1 MYKRIV
7 GDGSESVKLLLS
19 QYVVKK
25 QVEIDRGKIVVL
37 TFELPRSVF
46 SISVRVETRFETTVL
61 TGYNTDVPHEGVVYH
76 VQTEDKGLETP
87 IILSLV
93 YVGGAILASK
103 RAPYDDLIAAG
114 FDEAVLAE
122 RIQRQHKLICAA
134 LHAGRLEDLKR
145 MGERAPTAKAA
156 PDKKAESLAPQPPAT
171 TESKA
176 VEKEEAA
183 GGVRSDVASVSPDRF
198 PIFVA
203 PEVDGS
209 LRLALLEE
217 KELRAGDFV
226 TLRVQVSRTSSDGE
240 APVSR
245 ARVVL
250 KTLGTSFK
258 SASTFSITDKH
269 GVALI
274 FAALPAFDTGRAA
287 ILLRAEADGETA
299 ELRRV
304 ILPA

>member
-1 MYKRIV
+1 M
-7 GDGSESVKLLLS
+7 
-19 QYVVKK
+19 
-25 QVEIDRGKIVVL
+25 
-37 TFELPRSVF
+37 
-46 SISVRVETRFETTVL
+46 L
-61 TGYNTDVPHEGVVYH
+61 TGFNTDVPHEGVVYH

-114 FDEAVLAE
+114 FDENVLAE

-134 LHAGRLEDLKR
+134 LHSGRLEDLKR
-145 MGERAPTAKAA
+145 MSEGAPTAKAGQRKKPESPA
-156 PDKKAESLAPQPPAT
+156 PAPSAI

-176 VEKEEAA
+176 VQKVEVPAEVPAA
-183 GGVRSDVASVSPDRF
+183 VRPEVGNAPDRF
-198 PIFVA
+198 SISVA
-203 PEVDGS
+203 PEVESS
-209 LRLALLEE
+209 LRVTLLEE
-217 KELRAGDFV
+217 RELRAGDFV
-226 TLRVQVSRTSSDGE
+226 TLRVQVSRASADGA

-250 KTLGTSFK
+250 KTMGTSFK
-258 SASTFSITDKH
+258 PASTFSITDKH

-274 FAALPAFDTGRAA
+274 FAALPAFETGRAG

-299 ELRRV
+299 ELRRM

>member
-1 MYKRIV
+1 
-7 GDGSESVKLLLS
+7 
-19 QYVVKK
+19 
-25 QVEIDRGKIVVL
+25 
-37 TFELPRSVF
+37 
-46 SISVRVETRFETTVL
+46 VL

-114 FDEAVLAE
+114 FDEAILAE

-134 LHAGRLEDLKR
+134 LHSGRLEELKR
-145 MGERAPTAKAA
+145 MSQSAPAERAGQLKKTESFAPT
-156 PDKKAESLAPQPPAT
+156 PPAI
-171 TESKA
+171 TESNP
-176 VEKEEAA
+176 VEKEDASGE
-183 GGVRSDVASVSPDRF
+183 VADEVISVPPDRF
-198 PIFVA
+198 PISIA
-203 PEVDGS
+203 PEVDSS
-209 LRLALLEE
+209 LRVALLEE
-217 KELRAGDFV
+217 RELRAGDFV
-226 TLRVQVSRTSSDGE
+226 TLRVQVSRSSADGE

-258 SASTFSITDKH
+258 PASTFSITDKH

-304 ILPA
+304 VLPA

>member
-1 MYKRIV
+1 
-7 GDGSESVKLLLS
+7 
-19 QYVVKK
+19 
-25 QVEIDRGKIVVL
+25 
-37 TFELPRSVF
+37 
-46 SISVRVETRFETTVL
+46 VL

-114 FDEAVLAE
+114 FDEATLAE

-134 LHAGRLEDLKR
+134 LHSGRIEDLKR
-145 MGERAPTAKAA
+145 MSEGAPGDKAGRRKKTESAAPT
-156 PDKKAESLAPQPPAT
+156 PPAI
-171 TESKA
+171 A
-176 VEKEEAA
+176 EKGEASGDVSADA
-183 GGVRSDVASVSPDRF
+183 GSAPPDRF
-198 PIFVA
+198 PISA
-203 PEVDGS
+203 AAKVDGT
-209 LRLALLEE
+209 LRVALLEE
-217 KELRAGDFV
+217 KEMRAGDFI
-226 TLRVQVSRTSSDGE
+226 TLRVQVSRASSNGE
-240 APVSR
+240 TPVSK

-258 SASTFSITDKH
+258 PASTFSLTDKH

-274 FAALPAFDTGRAA
+274 FAALPVFDTGRAA
-287 ILLRAEADGETA
+287 ILLRAEVDGETA

-304 ILPA
+304 VLPA

>member
-1 MYKRIV
+1 M
-7 GDGSESVKLLLS
+7 
-19 QYVVKK
+19 
-25 QVEIDRGKIVVL
+25 
-37 TFELPRSVF
+37 
-46 SISVRVETRFETTVL
+46 L
-61 TGYNTDVPHEGVVYH
+61 TGYNTDVPYEGVVYH

-103 RAPYDDLIAAG
+103 RAPYNDLIAAG

-134 LHAGRLEDLKR
+134 LRSGRLEDLKR
-145 MGERAPTAKAA
+145 MSERLPTAKERAG
-156 PDKKAESLAPQPPAT
+156 KKAKSPAPTPPAT
-171 TESKA
+171 TESKPA
-176 VEKEEAA
+176 KKEKASGEVPGEV
-183 GGVRSDVASVSPDRF
+183 GPDVGSVAQDRF
-198 PIFVA
+198 PISVA
-203 PEVDGS
+203 PDVDS
-209 LRLALLEE
+209 FLRVALLEE
-217 KELRAGDFV
+217 KEMRAGDFI
-226 TLRVQVSRTSSDGE
+226 TLRVQVSRASAAGE
-240 APVSR
+240 VPVSR

-258 SASTFSITDKH
+258 PASTFSITDKH

-274 FAALPAFDTGRAA
+274 FAALPVFETGRAA

-304 ILPA
+304 VLPV

>member
-1 MYKRIV
+1 M
-7 GDGSESVKLLLS
+7 
-19 QYVVKK
+19 
-25 QVEIDRGKIVVL
+25 
-37 TFELPRSVF
+37 
-46 SISVRVETRFETTVL
+46 L

-87 IILSLV
+87 IILSLI

-122 RIQRQHKLICAA
+122 RIERQHKLICAA

-145 MGERAPTAKAA
+145 MSESAPGEKAA
-156 PDKKAESLAPQPPAT
+156 RRKKTERPAPSPPAIT
-171 TESKA
+171 GVKS
-176 VEKEEAA
+176 VEKEEASA
-183 GGVRSDVASVSPDRF
+183 EARPDVGRTPPDRF
-198 PIFVA
+198 PISVA
-203 PEVDGS
+203 AEVDGT
-209 LRLALLEE
+209 LRVALLEE
-217 KELRAGDFV
+217 KEMRAGDFI
-226 TLRVQVSRTSSDGE
+226 TLRVQVSRSSSGGE
-240 APVSR
+240 TPVSK

-258 SASTFSITDKH
+258 PASTFSITDKH

-274 FAALPAFDTGRAA
+274 FAALPVFETGRAA
-287 ILLRAEADGETA
+287 ILLRAEAGGETA

-304 ILPA
+304 VLPA

>member
-1 MYKRIV
+1 M
-7 GDGSESVKLLLS
+7 
-19 QYVVKK
+19 
-25 QVEIDRGKIVVL
+25 
-37 TFELPRSVF
+37 
-46 SISVRVETRFETTVL
+46 L

-114 FDEAVLAE
+114 FDENVLAE

-145 MGERAPTAKAA
+145 MSEGAPADKGGRRKKTGTPA
-156 PDKKAESLAPQPPAT
+156 PAPPAI

-176 VEKEEAA
+176 VEQEEASA
-183 GGVRSDVASVSPDRF
+183 EVRPDVGGAPPDRF
-198 PIFVA
+198 PISA
-203 PEVDGS
+203 AAEMDGS
-209 LRLALLEE
+209 LRVALLEE
-217 KELRAGDFV
+217 KEMRAGDFV
-226 TLRVQVSRTSSDGE
+226 TLRVQVSRTSPDGE
-240 APVSR
+240 APVSK

-258 SASTFSITDKH
+258 PASTFSITDKH

-274 FAALPAFDTGRAA
+274 FAALPAFETGRAA

-299 ELRRV
+299 ELRRM

>member
-1 MYKRIV
+1 
-7 GDGSESVKLLLS
+7 
-19 QYVVKK
+19 
-25 QVEIDRGKIVVL
+25 
-37 TFELPRSVF
+37 
-46 SISVRVETRFETTVL
+46 VL

-93 YVGGAILASK
+93 YLGGAILASK

-114 FDEAVLAE
+114 VDETVLAE

-145 MGERAPTAKAA
+145 MSEGASAEKAG
-156 PDKKAESLAPQPPAT
+156 PGKKAGQKSESPAHVPPAI

-176 VEKEEAA
+176 AKRQE
-183 GGVRSDVASVSPDRF
+183 ASVEVALAVGRVPPDRF
-198 PIFVA
+198 PISVA
-203 PEVDGS
+203 AEVDSS

-217 KELRAGDFV
+217 RELRAGDFV
-226 TLRVQVSRTSSDGE
+226 TLRVQVNRESPDGE

-250 KTLGTSFK
+250 KTLGTNFK
-258 SASTFSITDKH
+258 PASTFSITDKH

-274 FAALPAFDTGRAA
+274 FAALPAFETGRAA
-287 ILLRAEADGETA
+287 ILVRAEADGETA
-299 ELRRV
+299 ELRRM

>member
-1 MYKRIV
+1 
-7 GDGSESVKLLLS
+7 
-19 QYVVKK
+19 
-25 QVEIDRGKIVVL
+25 
-37 TFELPRSVF
+37 
-46 SISVRVETRFETTVL
+46 VL

-114 FDEAVLAE
+114 FDEATLAE

-134 LHAGRLEDLKR
+134 LHAGRVEDLKR
-145 MGERAPTAKAA
+145 MSERVPAEKAA
-156 PDKKAESLAPQPPAT
+156 RVKKTERREPAAAPVPPSAPLEKQDSLR
-171 TESKA
+171 
-176 VEKEEAA
+176 
-183 GGVRSDVASVSPDRF
+183 GVQREVVSLPPDRF
-198 PIFVA
+198 PISVA
-203 PEVDGS
+203 PESDGS
-209 LRLALLEE
+209 LRVALLEE
-217 KELRAGDFV
+217 RELRAGDFV
-226 TLRVQVSRTSSDGE
+226 TLRVQVSRAASDGE
-240 APVSR
+240 APVPK

-258 SASTFSITDKH
+258 PASTFSITDKH

-274 FAALPAFDTGRAA
+274 FAALPAFETGRAA

-304 ILPA
+304 VLPA

>member
-1 MYKRIV
+1 M
-7 GDGSESVKLLLS
+7 
-19 QYVVKK
+19 
-25 QVEIDRGKIVVL
+25 
-37 TFELPRSVF
+37 
-46 SISVRVETRFETTVL
+46 L

-134 LHAGRLEDLKR
+134 LHSGRLEDLKR
-145 MGERAPTAKAA
+145 MSERALTAKEEAGR
-156 PDKKAESLAPQPPAT
+156 KAESPATAPPAIN
-171 TESKA
+171 ESKT
-176 VEKEEAA
+176 VEKKEGPAEVTAEVRADA
-183 GGVRSDVASVSPDRF
+183 GSAPDRF
-198 PIFVA
+198 PISVTA
-203 PEVDGS
+203 EVDSS
-209 LRLALLEE
+209 LRVALLEE
-217 KELRAGDFV
+217 RELRAGDFV
-226 TLRVQVSRTSSDGE
+226 TLRVQVIRASREGE

-250 KTLGTSFK
+250 KTMGTNFK
-258 SASTFSITDKH
+258 PASTFSITDKH

-274 FAALPAFDTGRAA
+274 FAALPAFETGRAA

-299 ELRRV
+299 ELRRM

>member
-1 MYKRIV
+1 M
-7 GDGSESVKLLLS
+7 
-19 QYVVKK
+19 
-25 QVEIDRGKIVVL
+25 
-37 TFELPRSVF
+37 
-46 SISVRVETRFETTVL
+46 L
-61 TGYNTDVPHEGVVYH
+61 TGYNTDVQHEGVVYH

-114 FDEAVLAE
+114 FDEAILAE

-134 LHAGRLEDLKR
+134 LHTGRLEDLKR
-145 MGERAPTAKAA
+145 MSEGAPEKTGRRKKSESPASKA
-156 PDKKAESLAPQPPAT
+156 PSITPGR
-171 TESKA
+171 A
-176 VEKEEAA
+176 VEKGNASGEP
-183 GGVRSDVASVSPDRF
+183 RRDVGNVSQDRF
-198 PIFVA
+198 PISVA
-203 PEVDGS
+203 SDADGS
-209 LRLALLEE
+209 LRVALLEE
-217 KELRAGDFV
+217 RELRAGDFV
-226 TLRVQVSRTSSDGE
+226 TLRVQVSRTSPAGQ
-240 APVSR
+240 AAVSR

-258 SASTFSITDKH
+258 PASTFSITDKH

-274 FAALPAFDTGRAA
+274 FAALPAFETGRAA

-304 ILPA
+304 VLPA

>member
-1 MYKRIV
+1 
-7 GDGSESVKLLLS
+7 
-19 QYVVKK
+19 
-25 QVEIDRGKIVVL
+25 
-37 TFELPRSVF
+37 
-46 SISVRVETRFETTVL
+46 VL

-114 FDEAVLAE
+114 FDDAILAE
-122 RIQRQHKLICAA
+122 RISRQHKLICAA
-134 LHAGRLEDLKR
+134 LHSGRLEDLKR
-145 MGERAPTAKAA
+145 MSERTPAEKTERR
-156 PDKKAESLAPQPPAT
+156 KKAESPAPAPPAT
-171 TESKA
+171 TQSQA
-176 VEKEEAA
+176 VEKESASGE
-183 GGVRSDVASVSPDRF
+183 VAQEVISLAPDRF
-198 PIFVA
+198 PISIA
-203 PEVDGS
+203 PEVDSS
-209 LRLALLEE
+209 LRVALLEE
-217 KELRAGDFV
+217 RELRAGDFV
-226 TLRVQVSRTSSDGE
+226 TLRVQVSRASAEGD

-258 SASTFSITDKH
+258 PASTFSITDKH

-274 FAALPAFDTGRAA
+274 FASLPAFETGRAA

-304 ILPA
+304 VLPA

>member
-1 MYKRIV
+1 
-7 GDGSESVKLLLS
+7 
-19 QYVVKK
+19 
-25 QVEIDRGKIVVL
+25 
-37 TFELPRSVF
+37 
-46 SISVRVETRFETTVL
+46 VL

-114 FDEAVLAE
+114 FDETVLAE

-134 LHAGRLEDLKR
+134 LHSGRLEDLKR
-145 MGERAPTAKAA
+145 MNERAPTAKEGKA
-156 PDKKAESLAPQPPAT
+156 KKAKSSAPTPPAI
-171 TESKA
+171 TESKSA
-176 VEKEEAA
+176 ESEEAPGEA
-183 GGVRSDVASVSPDRF
+183 SGEVRPEVGSIAPDRF
-198 PIFVA
+198 PISVA
-203 PEVDGS
+203 PEVDRS
-209 LRLALLEE
+209 LRVVLLEE
-217 KELRAGDFV
+217 RELRAGGFV
-226 TLRVQVSRTSSDGE
+226 TLRVQVSRSSAEGE
-240 APVSR
+240 VPVSR

-258 SASTFSITDKH
+258 PASTFSITDKH
-269 GVALI
+269 GMALI

-304 ILPA
+304 VLPA

>member
-1 MYKRIV
+1 
-7 GDGSESVKLLLS
+7 
-19 QYVVKK
+19 
-25 QVEIDRGKIVVL
+25 
-37 TFELPRSVF
+37 
-46 SISVRVETRFETTVL
+46 VL
-61 TGYNTDVPHEGVVYH
+61 TGYNTDVSHGGVVYH

-114 FDEAVLAE
+114 FDEATLAE

-134 LHAGRLEDLKR
+134 LHSGRLEDLKR
-145 MGERAPTAKAA
+145 MSERAP
-156 PDKKAESLAPQPPAT
+156 AEKGRRKRPESPASAPPAIAQ
-171 TESKA
+171 SKA
-176 VEKEEAA
+176 VEKEEAS
-183 GGVRSDVASVSPDRF
+183 GEVRHKVESLPPDRF
-198 PIFVA
+198 PISLA

-209 LRLALLEE
+209 LRVALLEE
-217 KELRAGDFV
+217 RELRAGDFV
-226 TLRVQVSRTSSDGE
+226 TLRVRVSRASPDGE
-240 APVSR
+240 APVPR

-258 SASTFSITDKH
+258 PASTFSISDKH

-304 ILPA
+304 VLPA

>member
-1 MYKRIV
+1 
-7 GDGSESVKLLLS
+7 
-19 QYVVKK
+19 
-25 QVEIDRGKIVVL
+25 
-37 TFELPRSVF
+37 
-46 SISVRVETRFETTVL
+46 VL

-114 FDEAVLAE
+114 FDETVLAE

-134 LHAGRLEDLKR
+134 LHSGRLEDLKR
-145 MGERAPTAKAA
+145 MSERAPTAKEGTG
-156 PDKKAESLAPQPPAT
+156 KKAKSPAPAPPVI

-176 VEKEEAA
+176 VEKEEAPREA
-183 GGVRSDVASVSPDRF
+183 SGEVSADVPSVAPDRF
-198 PIFVA
+198 PISVA
-203 PEVDGS
+203 AEVDSS
-209 LRLALLEE
+209 LRVALLEE
-217 KELRAGDFV
+217 RELRAGDFV
-226 TLRVQVSRTSSDGE
+226 TLRVQVSRASADGE

-250 KTLGTSFK
+250 KTMGTSFK
-258 SASTFSITDKH
+258 PASTFSITDKH

-299 ELRRV
+299 ELRRM

>member
-1 MYKRIV
+1 M
-7 GDGSESVKLLLS
+7 
-19 QYVVKK
+19 
-25 QVEIDRGKIVVL
+25 
-37 TFELPRSVF
+37 
-46 SISVRVETRFETTVL
+46 L
-61 TGYNTDVPHEGVVYH
+61 TGYNTDVEHEGVVYH

-114 FDEAVLAE
+114 FDEATLAE

-134 LHAGRLEDLKR
+134 LHSGRFEDLKR
-145 MGERAPTAKAA
+145 MSERAPAEKTGQR
-156 PDKKAESLAPQPPAT
+156 KKAETPGPPAAAIT
-171 TESKA
+171 SNCE
-176 VEKEEAA
+176 VEKEAA
-183 GGVRSDVASVSPDRF
+183 SGEVTPDVGNVSQDRF
-198 PIFVA
+198 PISGA
-203 PEVDGS
+203 PDADGS
-209 LRLALLEE
+209 LRVALLEE
-217 KELRAGDFV
+217 GELRAGGFV
-226 TLRVQVSRTSSDGE
+226 TLRVQVSRASRDGE

-258 SASTFSITDKH
+258 PASTFSITDKH

-274 FAALPAFDTGRAA
+274 FAALPVFETGRAA

-304 ILPA
+304 VLPA

>member
-1 MYKRIV
+1 MECQAAWIQIHWRART
-7 GDGSESVKLLLS
+7 
-19 QYVVKK
+19 
-25 QVEIDRGKIVVL
+25 EIDRVKIVVL
-37 TFELPRSVF
+37 TFELPRLVC

-134 LHAGRLEDLKR
+134 LHSGRLEDLKR
-145 MGERAPTAKAA
+145 MSQSAPAEKAGQPKKTESPAPTPPPIVPA
-156 PDKKAESLAPQPPAT
+156 PASEQPDAD
-171 TESKA
+171 
-176 VEKEEAA
+176 
-183 GGVRSDVASVSPDRF
+183 RSVKNEISSVPPDRF
-198 PIFVA
+198 PISIG
-203 PEVDGS
+203 PDMDSS

-217 KELRAGDFV
+217 KEMRAGDFI
-226 TLRVQVSRTSSDGE
+226 TLRVQVSRASADGE
-240 APVSR
+240 TPVSR

-258 SASTFSITDKH
+258 PASTFSITDKH

-274 FAALPAFDTGRAA
+274 FAALPAFETGRAA

-304 ILPA
+304 VLPA

>member
-1 MYKRIV
+1 M
-7 GDGSESVKLLLS
+7 
-19 QYVVKK
+19 
-25 QVEIDRGKIVVL
+25 
-37 TFELPRSVF
+37 
-46 SISVRVETRFETTVL
+46 L

-103 RAPYDDLIAAG
+103 RAPYNDLIESG

-134 LHAGRLEDLKR
+134 LHAGRVEDLKR
-145 MGERAPTAKAA
+145 MSERAPTEKAA
-156 PDKKAESLAPQPPAT
+156 RGQKTESPEPPAAALAPGPLEQDSSREVAP
-171 TESKA
+171 E
-176 VEKEEAA
+176 V
-183 GGVRSDVASVSPDRF
+183 GGLAQDRF
-198 PIFVA
+198 PISIT
-203 PEVDGS
+203 PGVDSS
-209 LRLALLEE
+209 LRVTLLEE
-217 KELRAGDFV
+217 RELRAGEFV
-226 TLRVQVSRTSSDGE
+226 TLRVQVSRASGDGE
-240 APVSR
+240 TPVSR

-258 SASTFSITDKH
+258 PASTFSITDKH

-274 FAALPAFDTGRAA
+274 FASLPPFETGRAA
-287 ILLRAEADGETA
+287 ILLCAEADGEKA

-304 ILPA
+304 VLAT